1 MNDVRNEILDSVC
14 EIDGIVVEYTI
25 NVYEALSKEY
35 EKAITILDHYDGDD
49 MTSFGIFQEG
59 EIMDKATGKYT
70 DDSTI
75 MKIIKFIP
83 RLLMAIVSAVAGVF
97 TKDYNK
103 KLKVSGDA
111 TEYALKNASEEELT
125 AIASRVDKTSEGMVQ
140 FDPNKKEFKLGKKLS
155 SAWNKI
161 TLVTSAAGVL
171 TRLRQELKSPNT
183 PYKKFAEELKAIF
196 KGEKTADEGTIA
208 LGANAFKNGLY
219 DACKSGY
226 LVSSVCKELS
236 GTLEKKCKKDCEN
249 GKDPQKAYEIKL
261 LLDQLSETSKTV
273 ANVTLLGRIGNAL
286 FSDIAI
292 TRAGKAKASSGV
304 EKLLNKMAPGLLH
317 TGDYDELYD
326 LDAEN
331 NATGANIRGKNK
343 TREVE
348 EDIHDQKMSKRET
361 KKKLTEEEKEAEERL
376 KRVRDKMEDE
386 EKEYDSTGKTSKRP
400 FTDAPGPLKKLSRFS
415 RRR

>member
-1 MNDVRNEILDSVC
+1 MNDVRNEILDSFC
-14 EIDGIVVEYTI
+14 EIDDTVVEYTI

-49 MTSFGIFQEG
+49 MMSFGIFQEG

-103 KLKVSGDA
+103 NLKASGDA
-111 TEYALKNASEEELT
+111 TEDTLKNASKEEL
-125 AIASRVDKTSEGMVQ
+125 AVIASRVDKTSEGMVQ

-155 SAWNKI
+155 RAWNRI
-161 TLVTSAAGVL
+161 TLVTSATAVL

-196 KGEKTADEGTIA
+196 KGEKTADEVTIS

-236 GTLEKKCKKDCEN
+236 GTLEKKCKKDYEN

-261 LLDQLSETSKTV
+261 LLDQISETSKTV

-286 FSDIAI
+286 FSDIAL
-292 TRAGKAKASSGV
+292 TKKGKATAKSGI
-304 EKLLNKMAPGLLH
+304 EKLGNKLFGGVMHAEEQ
-317 TGDYDELYD
+317 DEIDDINFQNQD
-326 LDAEN
+326 L
-331 NATGANIRGKNK
+331 GAQIRGNE
-343 TREVE
+343 TAADNE
-348 EDIHDQKMSKRET
+348 ES
-361 KKKLTEEEKEAEERL
+361 LYEEKEKANRLHRFLNNRKKVSERKRKDAEI
-376 KRVRDKMEDE
+376 KRGSV
-386 EKEYDSTGKTSKRP
+386 S
-400 FTDAPGPLKKLSRFS
+400 
-415 RRR
+415 

>member
-14 EIDGIVVEYTI
+14 KIDGTVVEYTI

-35 EKAITILDHYDGDD
+35 EKAMTILDHYDGDD
-49 MTSFGIFQEG
+49 MISFGIFQEG

-103 KLKVSGDA
+103 SLKTSGDA
-111 TEYALKNASEEELT
+111 AEYALKNASKEELT
-125 AIASRVDKTSEGMVQ
+125 VIASRVDKTSEGMVQ

-161 TLVTSAAGVL
+161 TLVASAAAVL

-196 KGEKTADEGTIA
+196 KGEKTADEVTIA
-208 LGANAFKNGLY
+208 LGADAFKNGLF
-219 DACKSGY
+219 DACKSGL
-226 LVSSVCKELS
+226 LVGSVCKELS
-236 GTLEKKCKKDCEN
+236 GILEKKCKKDCED
-249 GKDPQKAYEIKL
+249 GKNPQKAYEIKL

-286 FSDIAI
+286 FSDIAL
-292 TRAGKAKASSGV
+292 TKKGKATAKSGI
-304 EKLLNKMAPGLLH
+304 EKLGNKLLGGVIH
-317 TGDYDELYD
+317 SDQQDEIDDINFQNQNLGAQIRGNETAAD
-326 LDAEN
+326 NVESLHDEKEE
-331 NATGANIRGKNK
+331 ATGLRRFLRGKKKESKKKRKEANEK
-343 TREVE
+343 W
-348 EDIHDQKMSKRET
+348 EDI
-361 KKKLTEEEKEAEERL
+361 
-376 KRVRDKMEDE
+376 
-386 EKEYDSTGKTSKRP
+386 P
-400 FTDAPGPLKKLSRFS
+400 
-415 RRR
+415 